1 MLGDLIVEYRSAF
14 VITCLVITVYGCYCR
29 ASANSKEKEKRLKGT
44 IEAVCG
50 AIGLLIGLLTK

>member
-1 MLGDLIVEYRSAF
+1 MLGDLIVEYRSIF
-14 VITCLVITVYGCYCR
+14 IIVCLLVTVYGCYCR